1 MKIKII
7 PSKLSGSIEAIPSKS
22 HAHRVLIAQKLA
34 QLQGQQKAN
43 RLNIPSFSRD
53 IEATKSCLLQLSEFS
68 EKAAPAKSRAKAALA
83 KSHTKTVP
91 AKKTSA
97 EKPSAE
103 KTSAEKILAEAS
115 LPVFDCGESGST
127 LRFMLPT
134 AMAVHERALF
144 AGQGKLPQR
153 PISPLKEEME
163 KHGCRFEMCR
173 SSTAPKKESMGKTG
187 RSSELSR
194 PDEPNGLNV
203 PNEPDGLN
211 ESNDPDKPNGQST
224 EICRVYGKLTSG
236 NYSLPG
242 NISSQFITGLLFAL
256 PILEGD
262 SVLKIT
268 TILESA
274 GYVDLSLKVLRDF
287 GIIIEEEISSDGLIT
302 YKIPG
307 KQKYREPENLRI
319 EGDWSNAAFWLCC
332 GALGGDIKCT
342 GLDVSSSQ
350 RDKEILSILRSM
362 GAEIEIGENTVS
374 CRGSSLSGTK
384 VSVAQFPDLVPAM
397 ASVMTLAKGDSLIA
411 DAHRLRI
418 KESDRLL
425 SVCDFLRRLNADI
438 RQREDELVI
447 SGSGKLKGGEIDA
460 HNDHRIVMA
469 AAVASCGCGGPV
481 IINGAEAV
489 EKSYPEFFNDF
500 NALGG
505 KAYEI

>member
-68 EKAAPAKSRAKAALA
+68 EKAAPAKSCAEAAPV
-83 KSHTKTVP
+83 KSHTKT
-91 AKKTSA
+91 ASA
-97 EKPSAE
+97 EKPPAEKASAE
-103 KTSAEKILAEAS
+103 KPSAEKILAEAS

-163 KHGCRFEMCR
+163 KHGCRFEMYG
-173 SSTAPKKESMGKTG
+173 SSTAPKEKSMDKAGEPN
-187 RSSELSR
+187 ELSR
-194 PDEPNGLNV
+194 PDGLS
-203 PNEPDGLN
+203 

-224 EICRVYGKLTSG
+224 EICRVYGKLTPG

-307 KQKYREPENLRI
+307 KQKYREPENLHI

-342 GLDVSSSQ
+342 GLDIGSSQ

-425 SVCDFLRRLNADI
+425 SVCDFLRRLGADI

>member
-1 MKIKII
+1 M
-7 PSKLSGSIEAIPSKS
+7 
-22 HAHRVLIAQKLA
+22 
-34 QLQGQQKAN
+34 
-43 RLNIPSFSRD
+43 
-53 IEATKSCLLQLSEFS
+53 
-68 EKAAPAKSRAKAALA
+68 
-83 KSHTKTVP
+83 
-91 AKKTSA
+91 
-97 EKPSAE
+97 
-103 KTSAEKILAEAS
+103 
-115 LPVFDCGESGST
+115 
-127 LRFMLPT
+127 
-134 AMAVHERALF
+134 
-144 AGQGKLPQR
+144 
-153 PISPLKEEME
+153 
-163 KHGCRFEMCR
+163 
-173 SSTAPKKESMGKTG
+173 
-187 RSSELSR
+187 
-194 PDEPNGLNV
+194 